1 MRDLFSCHFFLVKN
15 KNLFHSF
22 FLLLCIGD
30 YSAIPRGFRA
40 QPSFLA
46 FFFFFFFF
54 FLSSLFFFFF
64 LFFMEI
70 RQPTDGALLEAKEKK
85 KRCTASVPSFSLSLS
100 LSLGAV
106 ESLTKQHI
114 ICMTIKKDTADNNDR
129 QRRRRAPP
137 ARHDE
142 TSENSRRN
150 KRIMNGIDTHTHA
163 HTHTLADDGTNLQ
176 EFFSFSEPNNFYN
189 ALRRCCAIN

>member
-1 MRDLFSCHFFLVKN
+1 MYRRLFSDSKRVPGPAIISCL
-15 KNLFHSF
+15 
-22 FLLLCIGD
+22 FLLLLLLLLFIFPLLLLLPLLHGDPTADRRRIIGGK
-30 YSAIPRGFRA
+30 REKKTLHRV
-40 QPSFLA
+40 
-46 FFFFFFFF
+46 
-54 FLSSLFFFFF
+54 
-64 LFFMEI
+64 
-70 RQPTDGALLEAKEKK
+70 GAL
-85 KRCTASVPSFSLSLS
+85 SLSLS